1 MVGLHIRN
9 VFDAPRDQESNV
21 SAEGR
26 SAMDG
31 ASKEYGGDA
40 ALKLLQWRRASHWT
54 NFVNKM
60 ISMMREQ
67 RDFSP
72 KKGTNASEPPLRF
85 YLAADSEDAYTG
97 MTRRFPGRLV
107 YTRRDCG
114 VGRCDFRDCDAMV
127 YSLVDLMNLA
137 RTKLILGSGYS
148 SYSEVAARMGGTW
161 GRALPIMMAG
171 KDFGEEIL
179 LEELDRLRPKPK
191 WMREKL
197 RREARGRWIREERGE
212 ELPQGGPY
220 SQGEENVGVG

>member
-85 YLAADSEDAYTG
+85 YLATDSEDAYTG

-148 SYSEVAARMGGTW
+148 SYSEVAAQIGGSR
-161 GRALPIMMAG
+161 GGALPILMAG
-171 KDFGEEIL
+171 RDFGTIVERRRSVVRRHTPGTEPESLDLAGFGRDSSEEPHAHQ
-179 LEELDRLRPKPK
+179 RFVQHYWPKPF
-191 WMREKL
+191 
-197 RREARGRWIREERGE
+197 
-212 ELPQGGPY
+212 
-220 SQGEENVGVG
+220 